1 MTLADL
7 KKLSED
13 YLKVLGVN
21 RVRVVCVPRNPYD
34 DEASELWGRGIREF
48 CSHYNIQDQQ
58 LPKWMTDDLELPE
71 NLQVMFG
78 EFEVC
83 LCRFSLTLQEA
94 KPPSSLQ

>member
-21 RVRVVCVPRNPYD
+21 RAHASYNPKNPCE
-34 DEASELWGRGIREF
+34 DEASELWGKGIREF

-71 NLQVMFG
+71 DLQVIFG

-83 LCRFSLTLQEA
+83 LSRFTSMLLEA
-94 KPPSSLQ
+94 KPPSSL